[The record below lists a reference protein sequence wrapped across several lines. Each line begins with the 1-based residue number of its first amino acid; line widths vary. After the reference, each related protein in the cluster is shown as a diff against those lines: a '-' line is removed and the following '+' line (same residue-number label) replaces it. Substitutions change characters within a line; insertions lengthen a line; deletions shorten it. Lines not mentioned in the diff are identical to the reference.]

1 MAGPLPLPI
10 EHGASSYGQEAN
22 IQRSISSA
30 KQYNPASALGITA
43 DDQPSKKP
51 VPLNPPAAKGIPSPV
66 ESSQPPASPAKIPGP
81 AVGQGSK
88 RTGGFGP
95 ESGLGPS
102 VKSTQPFNSGDLD
115 SHYAHLGSLPDASQE
130 IQWYA
135 RRSRGSVLTPN
146 QNPAGQG

>member
-1 MAGPLPLPI
+1 VAGPLPLPI

-22 IQRSISSA
+22 IQRDIASA
-30 KQYNPASALGITA
+30 KQYNPQSALGITA
-43 DDQPSKKP
+43 EDQPSKRP
-51 VPLNPPAAKGIPSPV
+51 VPITPPTSKGIAPPV
-66 ESSQPPASPAKIPGP
+66 ESSKSPNAPARVPGP
-81 AVGQGSK
+81 TVGARST

-95 ESGLGPS
+95 ESGITPS

-135 RRSRGSVLTPN
+135 RRSRGSVLPSK
-146 QNPAGQG
+146 NPSGQE